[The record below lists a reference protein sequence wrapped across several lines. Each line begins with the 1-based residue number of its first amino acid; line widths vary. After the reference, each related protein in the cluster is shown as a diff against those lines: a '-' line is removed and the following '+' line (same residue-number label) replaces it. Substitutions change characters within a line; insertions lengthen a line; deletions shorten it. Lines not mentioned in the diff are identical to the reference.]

1 MPSKIG
7 DTLLFV
13 GIVDYGSDFEFCL
26 GASENRITIE
36 TIDVA
41 NDDDMNQNDS
51 KRPGL

>member
-7 DTLLFV
+7 DILMFV

-26 GASENRITIE
+26 GASENRITIK
-36 TIDVA
+36 TIDDA
-41 NDDDMNQNDS
+41 NDDDVNQNDS